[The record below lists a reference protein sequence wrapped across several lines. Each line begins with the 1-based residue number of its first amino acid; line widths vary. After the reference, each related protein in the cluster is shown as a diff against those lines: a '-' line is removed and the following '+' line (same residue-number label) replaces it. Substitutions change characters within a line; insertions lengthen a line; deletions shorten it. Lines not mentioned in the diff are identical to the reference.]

1 MKHARAFGTALVL
14 SLALPGALSAQ
25 TATASTRLSDAPPP
39 AEFPPAS
46 FAGQEYVDSA
56 GCLYVRGGE
65 GATSI
70 WVPRVTANR
79 RVICGLAPTLT
90 RTVTSEAP
98 GIADAAPPP
107 QRVAAVAPVAAAAPA
122 SAGRY
127 TPPTVTHRITPRP
140 YAADGTRL
148 RQVAQVPRPMPEVS
162 ATQVVPVV
170 PQTPALVSVYEAGQ
184 RAVAGTLDVGTRIA
198 VPASARIEVPQ
209 GYRPAWEDGRLN
221 PYAGKQL
228 LSGALQ
234 QALIWTQ
241 TVPRRLK
248 TQSGKDMTSRYN
260 YLVYPYTDYAK
271 QKAALGS
278 GNYVIIQTTAGR
290 EIVPRY

>member
-1 MKHARAFGTALVL
+1 MKHARALGTALLL
-14 SLALPGALSAQ
+14 SLTLPGALSAQ
-25 TATASTRLSDAPPP
+25 TATAGTRLSDAPPP

-46 FAGQEYVDSA
+46 FTRREYVDSA

-79 RVICGLAPTLT
+79 RVICGLKPTLA
-90 RTVTSEAP
+90 RTAESEAP
-98 GIADAAPPP
+98 VIADTAAS
-107 QRVAAVAPVAAAAPA
+107 RVAPMAPVPAAAPV

-140 YAADGTRL
+140 YEGGATQL
-148 RQVAQVPRPMPEVS
+148 RPVAQVPRAMP
-162 ATQVVPVV
+162 QVAVAPEML
-170 PQTPALVSVYEAGQ
+170 PLISVYEAGQ
-184 RAVAGTLDVGTRIA
+184 RAVAGTLDVGTVIA
-198 VPASARIEVPQ
+198 VPAPPAPIAVPE
-209 GYRPAWEDGRLN
+209 GYRPAWNDGRLN

-234 QALIWTQ
+234 QALVWTQ

-248 TQSGKDMTSRYN
+248 TNAGADVTSRYN
-260 YLVYPYTDYAK
+260 YLVYPFTDYAS
-271 QKAALGS
+271 QTAALGS
-278 GNYVIIQTTAGR
+278 GNYVIIETTAGR